1 VLRFWESRFSQI
13 SPMKKGG
20 GRRYYRREDIALLSG
35 IRALLYD
42 EGFSIKAVQGKIKA
56 EGIDRIASLVPSNA
70 RPVSVIKKPAVSR
83 KAQTNTEPSPKNPA
97 VLPDNEAA
105 LKQQGNADAS
115 GPDTAKPRAQ
125 LSHALEQLLAA
136 RAALNET
143 LQKH

>member
-1 VLRFWESRFSQI
+1 
-13 SPMKKGG
+13 MKKGG

-35 IRALLYD
+35 IRSLLYD
-42 EGFSIKAVQGKIKA
+42 EGLSIKTVQGKIKA
-56 EGIDRIASLVPSNA
+56 EGIDRIASLVPSDA
-70 RPVSVIKKPAVSR
+70 RPVRAIKKPVVSH
-83 KAQTNTEPSPKNPA
+83 KAQVDLDQPSQNTTISTSGGAEEMQPKNEA
-97 VLPDNEAA
+97 VL
-105 LKQQGNADAS
+105 